1 MKLDKIRVAS
11 LDVVWRVSGS
21 FLFQFMSNRKWLY
34 KMSEVLRRK
43 KGLTR
48 QERFMIDSFK
58 IFYALSA
65 LNQILGRGAT
75 LSEISY
81 VAGLSKQRTSYILN
95 KPMMLKG
102 FSIQRSSTKDAG
114 YWNIIDQ
121 SIPTGI
127 KLEIKK
133 FRSLRGRFSLPKKPG
148 RPQILWVIA
157 KEEMPKLEMTV
168 PRKKF
173 VEWLLKPETIEFL
186 KELYK
191 LVSQMFCRLIK
202 LVPEIEQNYILYR
215 YYSLDDLKIFLKE
228 YEKSP
233 EKVKSLLKDSLNGIE
248 LRN

>member
-1 MKLDKIRVAS
+1 
-11 LDVVWRVSGS
+11 
-21 FLFQFMSNRKWLY
+21 MSNRKWLY

-133 FRSLRGRFSLPKKPG
+133 FRSLRVVFFCLKSLAG
-148 RPQILWVIA
+148 L
-157 KEEMPKLEMTV
+157 
-168 PRKKF
+168 
-173 VEWLLKPETIEFL
+173 
-186 KELYK
+186 
-191 LVSQMFCRLIK
+191 
-202 LVPEIEQNYILYR
+202 R
-215 YYSLDDLKIFLKE
+215 YY
-228 YEKSP
+228 
-233 EKVKSLLKDSLNGIE
+233 G
-248 LRN
+248 